1 MNSSTWI
8 VLADRTTARLYQPQ
22 EGQRDWKLI
31 AELAHPESRAK
42 EMDLVSDK
50 PGRVQQSAGGR
61 AAMEPPTPR
70 KKVESEK
77 FARQIAKTL
86 YDAMARNAFE
96 QLVLV
101 TPPEFLGLLRSVLEE
116 QVERRIVATVEKD
129 YLHLD
134 SPEVRSRLA
143 KQIEAR

>member
-1 MNSSTWI
+1 VNPRTWI
-8 VLADRTTARLYQPQ
+8 VLADRTTARFYQPQ
-22 EGQRDWKLI
+22 EGKRDWKLV
-31 AELAHPESRAK
+31 AELSHPESRAK

-86 YDAMARNAFE
+86 YDATVRNSFE

-101 TPPEFLGLLRSVLEE
+101 TPPEFLGLLRSLLQE